1 MTPAQSRAARGLLR
15 WSRSEAGKHAG
26 IGRNT
31 VQRFEDNENVYLDK
45 VRALER
51 AYAEAGVVFT
61 GKTGTELVDSE
72 GE

>member
-1 MTPAQSRAARGLLR
+1 MR
-15 WSRSEAGKHAG
+15 WSRSEAGKRAG

-51 AYAEAGVVFT
+51 AYTEAGVVFA
-61 GKTGTELVDSE
+61 GKTGTELRDSE